1 MPKKNLFKLDKVSIR
16 LNKDA
21 PLMSGHPI
29 KSPEDAV
36 KLIGQELSEMDREVV
51 CIINLKSDG
60 TPINCTFASMG
71 ALDRSVAHPRELLK
85 ATILSNASTMIM
97 VHNHPSGNLDPSVED
112 SMLTDRMVKLCDLVG
127 VPLVDHVIVG
137 GDNSFYFSF
146 KEKDRLP
153 TSNLRYSLKTDYKDI
168 EFSVPMAAEGNRGD
182 SGLSTVAEKA
192 ADMNQEKDSNTE
204 RRTLR

>member
-1 MPKKNLFKLDKVSIR
+1 MPKKNPFKLDVVSIR

-21 PLMSGHPI
+21 PLMSGHPV
-29 KSPEDAV
+29 KSAEDAV
-36 KLIGQELSEMDREVV
+36 KLIGQELCEMDREVV

-97 VHNHPSGNLDPSVED
+97 IHNHPSGNLDPSIED
-112 SMLTDRMVKLCDLVG
+112 SILTDRMIKICDLVG
-127 VPLVDHVIVG
+127 VPLVDHIIVG
-137 GDNSFYFSF
+137 GDNSDYFSF

-153 TSNLRYSLKTDYKDI
+153 ASNLRYSLKTDYKDI
-168 EFSVPMAAEGNRGD
+168 EFSVPMAAEVNSNKGD
-182 SGLSTVAEKA
+182 VSTIAENNK
-192 ADMNQEKDSNTE
+192 TG
-204 RRTLR
+204 RRTKR

>member
-1 MPKKNLFKLDKVSIR
+1 MPKKNLFKLDVVSIR

-21 PLMSGHPI
+21 PLMSGHPV

-36 KLIGQELSEMDREVV
+36 KLIGQELCEMDREVV

-97 VHNHPSGNLDPSVED
+97 LHNHPSGNLDPSMED
-112 SMLTDRMVKLCDLVG
+112 SILTDRMIKLCDLVG
-127 VPLVDHVIVG
+127 VPLVDHILVG
-137 GDNSFYFSF
+137 GDNTDYFSF

-153 TSNLRYSLKTDYKDI
+153 ASNLRYSLKNDYKDI
-168 EFSVPMAAEGNRGD
+168 EFSVPMAAETNLNGTVV
-182 SGLSTVAEKA
+182 STVAEENKPG
-192 ADMNQEKDSNTE
+192 
-204 RRTLR
+204 RRTRR

>member
-1 MPKKNLFKLDKVSIR
+1 MPKKNLFKLDVVSIR

-21 PLMSGHPI
+21 PLMSGHPV

-36 KLIGQELSEMDREVV
+36 KLIGQELCEMDREVV

-97 VHNHPSGNLDPSVED
+97 LHNHPSGNLDPSMED
-112 SMLTDRMVKLCDLVG
+112 SILTDRMIKLCDLVG
-127 VPLVDHVIVG
+127 VPLVDHIIVG
-137 GDNSFYFSF
+137 GDNSDYFSF

-153 TSNLRYSLKTDYKDI
+153 ASNLRYSLKTDYKDI
-168 EFSVPMAAEGNRGD
+168 EFSVPMAAEVNSNKTD
-182 SGLSTVAEKA
+182 VSTVAEDNK
-192 ADMNQEKDSNTE
+192 SG
-204 RRTLR
+204 RRTRR

>member
-1 MPKKNLFKLDKVSIR
+1 MPKKNPFKLDVVSIR
-16 LNKDA
+16 INKDA
-21 PLMSGHPI
+21 PLMSGHPV

-36 KLIGQELSEMDREVV
+36 KLIGQELCEMDREVV

-97 VHNHPSGNLDPSVED
+97 IHNHPSGNLDPSIED
-112 SMLTDRMVKLCDLVG
+112 SILTDRMIKICDLVG
-127 VPLVDHVIVG
+127 VPLVDHIIVG
-137 GDNSFYFSF
+137 GDNSDYFSF

-153 TSNLRYSLKTDYKDI
+153 ASNLRYSLKTDYKDI
-168 EFSVPMAAEGNRGD
+168 EFSVPMAAEVNSNKGD
-182 SGLSTVAEKA
+182 VSTIAENNK
-192 ADMNQEKDSNTE
+192 TG
-204 RRTLR
+204 RRTKR